1 MHINYYLWG
10 ILVCPSS
17 DILLEKLERGRVMI
31 LWHVQ
36 KLYIEDG
43 SKFAVIPY
51 QYNFMENIKLESSYK
66 ATIRFL
72 WSSRLSERAA
82 DKLCIKKNK
91 KLQTGHA
98 QR

>member
-1 MHINYYLWG
+1 M
-10 ILVCPSS
+10 V
-17 DILLEKLERGRVMI
+17 

-43 SKFAVIPY
+43 SKFVVLPY
-51 QYNFMENIKLESSYK
+51 QYNFMGNMKLENSYK

-82 DKLCIKKNK
+82 NKKKKKRNK
-91 KLQTGHA
+91 KLQTRYA